1 MSYVKFPPPRP
12 LTKKETLDTLDHWRS
27 QFRTFF
33 KRDDTFRPF
42 LSTSLK
48 WDPSQT
54 NFGFTNET
62 NDGGDVYEASEK
74 AENFADLLNV
84 LSGFLPHSYLTS
96 KISKDTKCWQD
107 VWDIIY
113 QHFNCKISSDS
124 FLDFE
129 NLKKESDEN
138 YLQYY
143 ERLLQHTRLHLA
155 PANAE
160 VGTMKNNKDD
170 SLTISMMN
178 MVALNWLRK
187 IDPSLIQIIRNEYS
201 TKLKSGTQLAQ
212 LVQTIAPN
220 IDNLL
225 SRYSNSSI
233 SKVTAEN
240 DEVLEEDQDDED
252 EDTAVR
258 FSRTSTRYRGRGQT
272 SSQGPASSS
281 GRSRG
286 GGIKR
291 FNNNYP
297 RGASGYQQNNM
308 ICPGCRKLADSQ
320 GADLDFHHNPM
331 KCPRKFILR
340 SIQEGLEEEE
350 ESLEDFG
357 NTDNSIIH
365 IIAESSL
372 LQNKPNNGPKFEEA
386 VNPRIILSNGN
397 KSPNSITLNINI
409 NPVHESRQ
417 ILNSENYEHSQVS
430 EIKSFW
436 YKVSTQVLH
445 IEQRQHIWNGSVRK
459 HKSPLSNSQQIYS
472 L

>member
-1 MSYVKFPPPRP
+1 M
-12 LTKKETLDTLDHWRS
+12 DHWRS

-42 LSTSLK
+42 LSASLK
-48 WDPSQT
+48 WDPSQS

-62 NDGGDVYEASEK
+62 NEEGGVYEASEK
-74 AENFADLLNV
+74 AEDFADLLNV

-96 KISKDTKCWQD
+96 RISKDTKCWQD

-113 QHFNCKISSDS
+113 QHYNCKISSDS

-160 VGTMKNNKDD
+160 VGTLKNDKND

-187 IDPSLIQIIRNEYS
+187 IDPGLIQIIRNEYS
-201 TKLKSGTQLAQ
+201 TKLKGGTQLAQ

-252 EDTAVR
+252 TAVR
-258 FSRTSTRYRGRGQT
+258 SSRTTTRYQGRGQT
-272 SSQGPASSS
+272 SFS

-286 GGIKR
+286 GGSKR
-291 FNNNYP
+291 FNNNYS
-297 RGASGYQQNNM
+297 RGASGYQQNSM

-320 GADLDFHHNPM
+320 GVDLDFRHNPM

-340 SIQEGLEEEE
+340 SIQEDLEEEK

-357 NTDNSIIH
+357 HTDNPIRQIF
-365 IIAESSL
+365 AQSSF
-372 LQNKPNNGPKFEEA
+372 LQNNRPNNKSKFEDA
-386 VNPRIILSNGN
+386 ANLRVILSNSN
-397 KSPNSITLNINI
+397 ESPSSITLNIKI
-409 NPVHESRQ
+409 NPVYESSKIFR
-417 ILNSENYEHSQVS
+417 
-430 EIKSFW
+430 
-436 YKVSTQVLH
+436 
-445 IEQRQHIWNGSVRK
+445 
-459 HKSPLSNSQQIYS
+459 
-472 L
+472 